1 MSFKNRREY
10 LFVYSVKD
18 ANPNGDPLNAN
29 HPRYD
34 DDSSAIL
41 VSDVRIKRT
50 VRDQWIRDGKDVFVD
65 GEAKTLKDR
74 VDELKKKYG
83 TSKDKDAEKDANK
96 DALAHCIDTRL
107 FGVTFALGNNKK
119 SSFSWTGPVQ
129 FKWGRS
135 LHRAEVMMI
144 QGTAAFAKDES
155 SEQRSFRNEY
165 IVPFALI
172 ADYGIANQYAS
183 EKTGATDDDLEAL
196 FKALWSGTCNLITRS
211 KIGHTPRLLIEIKYA
226 EGFSGAIGAMDEK
239 IALKDAKGE
248 EMSPDAQMA
257 IRGCEEIILD
267 AYKLCAA
274 LEKLK
279 DKIQEVRIIKDAA
292 LNISGLENIKS
303 ILGGKVSVEER

>member
-34 DDSSAIL
+34 DESSAIL
-41 VSDVRIKRT
+41 VSDVRVKRT

-65 GEAKTLKDR
+65 GEPKTLATR
-74 VDELKKKYG
+74 VEELKKKHNAATG
-83 TSKDKDAEKDANK
+83 KE
-96 DALAHCIDTRL
+96 ALEQCIDTRL
-107 FGVTFALGNNKK
+107 FGVTFALGKE
-119 SSFSWTGPVQ
+119 SFSWTGPVQ

-135 LHRAEVMMI
+135 LHKAEVMMI
-144 QGTAAFAKDES
+144 QGTAAFATKDS

-172 ADYGIANQYAS
+172 AGYGIANQYAS

-196 FKALWSGTCNLITRS
+196 FQALWSGTCNLITKS

-226 EGFSGAIGAMDEK
+226 DGFSGAIGAMDEK
-239 IALKDAKGE
+239 ISIRDLNGA
-248 EMSPDAQMA
+248 EMSADAQMA
-257 IRGCEEIILD
+257 IRGCDDITVD
-267 AYKLCAA
+267 ASKLCAA
-274 LEKLK
+274 LEKVK
-279 DKIQEVRIIKDAA
+279 DEIEAVRIIKDMA
-292 LNISGLENIKS
+292 LNIGVLEKIKS
-303 ILGGKVSVEER
+303 LLGGKVSVEVR